1 MAGELRGMATHIL
14 AKTQIS
20 EDRVVPDNQ
29 AIEAAPFSVVCAK
42 CGASAPVTAGDRR
55 PSMQCPACGGAI
67 DLTTDE
73 VKHARQAAAAK
84 ASIQTHQ
91 GRG

>member
-1 MAGELRGMATHIL
+1 MV
-14 AKTQIS
+14 Q
-20 EDRVVPDNQ
+20 DNQ
-29 AIEAAPFSVVCAK
+29 AIEGAPFSVVCPK
-42 CGASAPVTAGDRR
+42 CGTSAPITAGDRR

-73 VKHARQAAAAK
+73 VKHARLAAAAK

-91 GRG
+91 GGG

>member
-1 MAGELRGMATHIL
+1 M
-14 AKTQIS
+14 K
-20 EDRVVPDNQ
+20 EDPVPADNQ
-29 AIEAAPFSVVCAK
+29 AIDAATFSVVCPK
-42 CGASAPVTAGDRR
+42 CGTSAAITVGDRR
-55 PSMQCPACGGAI
+55 PSSQCPACGAAI

-91 GRG
+91 GGG